1 MFKRL
6 TASLICLFL
15 AAAVLFATARF
26 VSFASSESD
35 VKAVSADSSDA
46 SVPDNGGEI
55 LTTGETINEGEWDVD
70 ESGKSVIPGSS
81 AQQDGSNQNTKKTGD
96 KRPLKIAA
104 GIAGLIALAALSTFL
119 IVRKKPRD
127 QT

>member
-1 MFKRL
+1 MK
-6 TASLICLFL
+6 
-15 AAAVLFATARF
+15 AA
-26 VSFASSESD
+26 
-35 VKAVSADSSDA
+35 SADSSGVA
-46 SVPDNGGEI
+46 VPDNGGEI

-96 KRPLKIAA
+96 KRPLKLAA

-127 QT
+127 QA

>member
-6 TASLICLFL
+6 TASFICLFL
-15 AAAVLFATARF
+15 AAAVLFVTARF
-26 VSFASSESD
+26 VSFATSETE
-35 VKAVSADSSDA
+35 VKAASADSSGVA
-46 SVPDNGGEI
+46 VPDNGGEI

-81 AQQDGSNQNTKKTGD
+81 AQQDGSDHNTQKTGD
-96 KRPLKIAA
+96 NRPLKIAA

-127 QT
+127 QA